1 MISVS
6 NLIFSIRWIFVWK
19 KDKLW
24 ISKYSKENSFN
35 SIPVIAWLSLKSFFV
50 EASDLAFLI
59 KNLLLFWL
67 VWGVNS
73 CHGEDAQSATEMVK
87 IACATAKEKEL
98 VKPDDNVIITA
109 GVPFGNAGT
118 TNLLRIAK
126 VIANKDLT

>member
-1 MISVS
+1 
-6 NLIFSIRWIFVWK
+6 
-19 KDKLW
+19 
-24 ISKYSKENSFN
+24 
-35 SIPVIAWLSLKSFFV
+35 
-50 EASDLAFLI
+50 
-59 KNLLLFWL
+59 
-67 VWGVNS
+67 
-73 CHGEDAQSATEMVK
+73 MVK